1 MYRKTCFT
9 IHLLTQS
16 LFSLKSSKPVA
27 STSLITHRDPSAHW
41 ISNLEWTV
49 LIPPTQESRHAA
61 ISVANSYNEV
71 KSPYKIS
78 GLQQHKI
85 RKTKHLSSEIFFF
98 FCLHYPRRT
107 SVSPV
112 ALRHPSLSCA
122 TSLLLTISIFMS
134 FSTSSFHLALHL
146 PVGCCWCKLAWF
158 AFLVFLASS
167 ILCRCHFWYI

>member
-1 MYRKTCFT
+1 MNRKMRFT
-9 IHLLTQS
+9 VHLLTQS

-78 GLQQHKI
+78 GLQRHKI
-85 RKTKHLSSEIFFF
+85 RKTNIYLLRSSSSSSF
-98 FCLHYPRRT
+98 
-107 SVSPV
+107 SVSP
-112 ALRHPSLSCA
+112 LTKKDKCLSSCSSPSIPVLCYLSPVNNFYLSYVILYITFPFSLASPCR
-122 TSLLLTISIFMS
+122 LLL
-134 FSTSSFHLALHL
+134 
-146 PVGCCWCKLAWF
+146 V
-158 AFLVFLASS
+158 
-167 ILCRCHFWYI
+167 

>member
-1 MYRKTCFT
+1 MNRKTCFT

-61 ISVANSYNEV
+61 ISVANSYTEV
-71 KSPYKIS
+71 KSPYKMP

-85 RKTKHLSSEIFFF
+85 GKTNIYLLRSSS
-98 FCLHYPRRT
+98 
-107 SVSPV
+107 SVSP
-112 ALRHPSLSCA
+112 LSKKGKCLSSCSPPSILVLCYLSPINNFHLSYVILYITFPFSLASPCR
-122 TSLLLTISIFMS
+122 LLL
-134 FSTSSFHLALHL
+134 
-146 PVGCCWCKLAWF
+146 V
-158 AFLVFLASS
+158 
-167 ILCRCHFWYI
+167 

>member
-1 MYRKTCFT
+1 MCFT

-85 RKTKHLSSEIFFF
+85 RKTNIYL
-98 FCLHYPRRT
+98 LRYYYYHYHHHHHHHRIPHF
-107 SVSPV
+107 SALAGKYSPI
-112 ALRHPSLSCA
+112 LG
-122 TSLLLTISIFMS
+122 
-134 FSTSSFHLALHL
+134 FSNQQN
-146 PVGCCWCKLAWF
+146 
-158 AFLVFLASS
+158 
-167 ILCRCHFWYI
+167 

>member
-1 MYRKTCFT
+1 MNRKTCFT

-78 GLQQHKI
+78 GLQENKI
-85 RKTKHLSSEIFFF
+85 RKTNIYLLRSSSSFLLLLILL
-98 FCLHYPRRT
+98 CLHYPRRI

-112 ALRHPSLSCA
+112 ALLHPSLSCA
-122 TSLLLTISIFMS
+122 TCLLLIISFLCHS
-134 FSTSSFHLALHL
+134 LHHL
-146 PVGCCWCKLAWF
+146 
-158 AFLVFLASS
+158 S
-167 ILCRCHFWYI
+167 I